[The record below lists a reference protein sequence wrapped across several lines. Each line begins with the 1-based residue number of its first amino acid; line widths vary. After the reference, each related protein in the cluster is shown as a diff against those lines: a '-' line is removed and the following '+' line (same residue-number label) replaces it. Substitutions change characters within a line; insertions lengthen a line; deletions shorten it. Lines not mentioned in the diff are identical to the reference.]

1 MIEVACGII
10 YTDKYE
16 QLIIIG
22 LRPND
27 KPYGGF
33 WEFPGGKLE
42 KGETIEECLKRE
54 WLEELN
60 LKIKIDKEIYKY
72 TYDNY
77 LCRFFK
83 GHVLDIQ
90 NLKRNVHSDI
100 AFVNKNELYKYKLF
114 ENDKKIIKFI

>member
-1 MIEVACGII
+1 MIEVACGVM

-42 KGETIEECLKRE
+42 EGETIEECLKRE
-54 WLEELN
+54 WLEELK
-60 LKIKIDKEIYKY
+60 KIKSQ
-72 TYDNY
+72 YDP
-77 LCRFFK
+77 
-83 GHVLDIQ
+83 Q
-90 NLKRNVHSDI
+90 
-100 AFVNKNELYKYKLF
+100 
-114 ENDKKIIKFI
+114 